1 MVVPVQSMEI
11 WMLHYGRGLLLSFRS
26 AAVVNFVALV
36 VIYVTQGRE
45 RRLLR
50 TAEPSLLRLPRQNA
64 SRLSSRPFLFRL
76 KQFVVRP
83 SPAAFHRKWH
93 EVRDLRRVTS
103 TWDAIRLCTWLR
115 REKHPVQVASK
126 YLRRNIWL
134 RPDTSDMDV
143 FREVFDEC
151 EYALPFIKIEPRLVV
166 DAGANIGLTS
176 LYFATRFPQARIVAI
191 EPETSNVELLRRNT
205 AAMPNITVKAGA
217 LWPRKTSLSL
227 VDENSAKWA
236 FSVKEASTNGE
247 QSILPAIT
255 LPEILAEAGT
265 NYIDILKLDIE
276 GAEKELFSHGSQE
289 WLSKIGVIVIELHD
303 RLVPGCS
310 KAFYNAILSR
320 EFRQVVS
327 GQNIAIVFEDAMGG
341 KVERAIEHSIAR

>member
-1 MVVPVQSMEI
+1 MEI
-11 WMLHYGRGLLLSFRS
+11 WMLNYGRSLLVSFRN

-36 VIYVTQGRE
+36 VVYVAQSRK
-45 RRLLR
+45 RNLLR
-50 TAEPSLLRLPRQNA
+50 SAELGVRRQSGQSA
-64 SRLSSRPFLFRL
+64 RKLSSPAFLFRL
-76 KQFVVRP
+76 KHFVVRL

-93 EVRDLRRVTS
+93 DIRDVRQLTS

-115 REKHPVQVASK
+115 REERPTQVACK
-126 YLRRNIWL
+126 YLNRNIWL

-151 EYALPFIKIEPRLVV
+151 EYALPFIKVEPKLVV

-176 LYFATRFPQARIVAI
+176 LYFTARFPRARIVAI
-191 EPETSNVELLRRNT
+191 EPEASNVELLRRNT
-205 AAMPNITVKAGA
+205 AEIPNITVKAAA

-227 VDENSAKWA
+227 VDENSSKWA
-236 FSVKEASTNGE
+236 FSVKETSTNGE
-247 QSILPAIT
+247 QSTFPAVT
-255 LPEILAEAGT
+255 LPEILAEAGS

-276 GAEKELFSHGSQE
+276 GAEKELFSDGWQD
-289 WLSKIGVIVIELHD
+289 WLLKIGIIVIELHD

-327 GQNIAIVFEDAMGG
+327 GQNITIVFEDGI
-341 KVERAIEHSIAR
+341 VR